1 MQKQL
6 RTEERKEKQKRAH
19 KIKDTE
25 KGGKRNYKKTDVEK
39 RNKNMKKLKQ
49 GTKNEILKVT
59 KKE

>member
-25 KGGKRNYKKTDVEK
+25 KGGK
-39 RNKNMKKLKQ
+39 KKLEKKQ
-49 GTKNEILKVT
+49 MQ
-59 KKE
+59 KKEIKT